1 MKDLG
6 ERFLTKVFEL
16 FDVGPTFPKTEIIS
30 VQCRGG
36 RNSAL
41 WIIDHNGEQNWTKST
56 TLGCTVFRTLSLKD
70 ATLFEPEMCDLREM
84 LEQN

>member
-1 MKDLG
+1 MEDLG
-6 ERFLTKVFEL
+6 ERFLTEAFEL

-41 WIIDHNGEQNWTKST
+41 WIIDHNGEHYLGVYRFQNVIIERHDSI
-56 TLGCTVFRTLSLKD
+56 RT
-70 ATLFEPEMCDLREM
+70 
-84 LEQN
+84 